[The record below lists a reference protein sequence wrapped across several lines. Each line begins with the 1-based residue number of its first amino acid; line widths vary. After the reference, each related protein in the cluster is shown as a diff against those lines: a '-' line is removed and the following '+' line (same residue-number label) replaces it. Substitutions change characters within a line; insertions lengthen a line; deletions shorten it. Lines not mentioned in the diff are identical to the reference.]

1 MDNLPIGPLLAVLAL
16 LILWSGLFTAIEAAQ
31 QHLLTQRT
39 ASRSGD
45 KPVAKLNFPLNSL
58 IFCNTLCR
66 ALVVV
71 ISTLLAIFGWAE
83 KGPWLACLSATAAL
97 LVFADYLPRTL
108 ASRYPDTILAL
119 GNTLLGVPLKIIY
132 PAAWLLGGIS
142 QLLLKP
148 FARKVK
154 VVQQSEDEPPAP
166 QNDGTDHEHPACRP
180 HALSGIHALD
190 NITVNDIL
198 VPRSEVDGINL
209 DDSIEE
215 IIEQLRA
222 NKRTRLP
229 VFHSDINQVEAVLNT
244 RQIRHLLPDASLT
257 KDALLAACHEPYFVP
272 ESTPLQLQLLNFH
285 KQQRRLG
292 MVVDEYGEVEGI
304 VTLEDILEEI
314 VGEFESQHSLDNPHI
329 HPQADGRL
337 VIEGAASIRE
347 LNKSLGWHLPSDG
360 PKTLNGL
367 VTEAL
372 ETIPDSAVCLKIGRY
387 RLEILETED
396 NRVSR
401 VLIWHVAAGEAT
413 SLRSMAKPL

>member
-1 MDNLPIGPLLAVLAL
+1 MDDLPIGPMLAVIAL
-16 LILWSGLFTAIEAAQ
+16 LILWSGLFTAIEVAQ
-31 QHLLTQRT
+31 QHLLAQRT
-39 ASRSGD
+39 ASRSSD
-45 KPVAKLNFPLNSL
+45 KPVAKLSFPLNSL
-58 IFCNTLCR
+58 ILCNTLCR
-66 ALVVV
+66 ALAMV
-71 ISTLLAIFGWAE
+71 ISTLLAIFTWAE
-83 KGPWLACLSATAAL
+83 NGPWVACIGAGVIL

-108 ASRYPDTILAL
+108 AVRYPDAILSL
-119 GNTLLGVPLKIIY
+119 GNTLLGAPLKIIY
-132 PAAWLLGGIS
+132 PAAWLLNGFS
-142 QLLLKP
+142 QLLTRP

-154 VVQQSEDEPPAP
+154 VVRQSEDEAP
-166 QNDGTDHEHPACRP
+166 VDRHEDNEHAPCRP

-198 VPRSEVDGINL
+198 VPRSDVDGINL
-209 DDSIEE
+209 DDSLEE
-215 IIEQLRA
+215 IIEQLR
-222 NKRTRLP
+222 NNRRTRLP
-229 VFHSDINQVEAVLNT
+229 IFHSDINQVEAVLNT
-244 RQIRHLLPDASLT
+244 RQIRHLLPDGTLT
-257 KDALLAACHEPYFVP
+257 LEALLAACHEPYFVP

-292 MVVDEYGEVEGI
+292 MVVDEYGEVLGI

-314 VGEFESQHSLDNPHI
+314 VGEFESEHSLDNPHV

-372 ETIPDSAVCLKIGRY
+372 ETIPESSVCLKIGRY

-396 NRVSR
+396 NRVTR
-401 VLIWHVAAGEAT
+401 VLVWHT
-413 SLRSMAKPL
+413 SSVPVLSKT

>member
-1 MDNLPIGPLLAVLAL
+1 MDDLPIGPMLAVLAL
-16 LILWSGLFTAIEAAQ
+16 LVLWSGLFTAIEIAQ
-31 QHLLTQRT
+31 QHLLAQRT
-39 ASRSGD
+39 ASRSSD
-45 KPVAKLNFPLNSL
+45 KPVAKLSFPLNSL
-58 IFCNTLCR
+58 ILCNTLCR

-71 ISTLLAIFGWAE
+71 ISTLLAIFTWAQN
-83 KGPWLACLSATAAL
+83 GPWIACLGASAVL

-108 ASRYPDTILAL
+108 AMRYPDAVLSL
-119 GNTLLGVPLKIIY
+119 GNTLLGIPLKIVY
-132 PAAWLLGGIS
+132 PAAWLLNGIS
-142 QLLLKP
+142 QLLTRP
-148 FARKVK
+148 FARKIN
-154 VVQQSEDEPPAP
+154 VVQQSGDEVPA
-166 QNDGTDHEHPACRP
+166 DRHDDHEHAASRP
-180 HALSGIHALD
+180 HPLSGIHALD

-209 DDSIEE
+209 DDPLEE
-215 IIEQLRA
+215 IIEQLRH
-222 NKRTRLP
+222 NRRTRLP

-244 RQIRHLLPDASLT
+244 RQIRHLLPDSSLT
-257 KDALLAACHEPYFVP
+257 MEALQAASHEPYFVP

-292 MVVDEYGEVEGI
+292 MVVDEYGEVLGI

-396 NRVSR
+396 NRVTR
-401 VLIWHVAAGEAT
+401 VLIWHT
-413 SLRSMAKPL
+413 SSTPAIASIR

>member
-1 MDNLPIGPLLAVLAL
+1 MDDLPIGPMLAVMAL
-16 LILWSGLFTAIEAAQ
+16 LILWSGLFTAIEVAH
-31 QHLLTQRT
+31 QHLLAQRT
-39 ASRSGD
+39 ATRASD
-45 KPVAKLNFPLNSL
+45 KPVAKLSFALNSL

-66 ALVVV
+66 ALVMV
-71 ISTLLAIFGWAE
+71 IGTLLAMFTWAQN
-83 KGPWLACLSATAAL
+83 GPWAACIGAGVML

-108 ASRYPDTILAL
+108 AVRYPDAILNL
-119 GNTLLGVPLKIIY
+119 GNTLLGAPLKIIY
-132 PAAWLLGGIS
+132 PAAWLLNGFS
-142 QLLLKP
+142 QLLLRP
-148 FARKVK
+148 FARKVN
-154 VVQQSEDEPPAP
+154 VVQQSEDEAPA
-166 QNDGTDHEHPACRP
+166 DRHDDHEHAASRP
-180 HALSGIHALD
+180 HALAGIHALD

-198 VPRSEVDGINL
+198 VPRSDVDGINL
-209 DDSIEE
+209 DDSLEE
-215 IIEQLRA
+215 IIEQLRK
-222 NKRTRLP
+222 NRRTRLP

-257 KDALLAACHEPYFVP
+257 IEALLAASHEPYFVP

-292 MVVDEYGEVEGI
+292 MVVDEYGEVLGI

-314 VGEFESQHSLDNPHI
+314 VGEFESEHSLDNPHI

-396 NRVSR
+396 NRVTR
-401 VLIWHVAAGEAT
+401 VMVWHT
-413 SLRSMAKPL
+413 SSVPAVVPVR

>member
-1 MDNLPIGPLLAVLAL
+1 MDDLPIGPMLAVVAL

-31 QHLLTQRT
+31 QYLLAQRT
-39 ASRSGD
+39 ASRSSD
-45 KPVAKLNFPLNSL
+45 KPVAKLSFSLNSL
-58 IFCNTLCR
+58 ILCNTLCR

-71 ISTLLAIFGWAE
+71 IITLLAIFTWAE
-83 KGPWLACLSATAAL
+83 NGPWVACLGAGAML

-108 ASRYPDTILAL
+108 AVRYPDAVLAL
-119 GNTLLGVPLKIIY
+119 GNTLLGAPLKIIY
-132 PAAWLLGGIS
+132 PAAWLLNGIS
-142 QLLLKP
+142 QLLMRP

-154 VVQQSEDEPPAP
+154 VVQQSEDEAP
-166 QNDGTDHEHPACRP
+166 NDRHDDHDHEHAACRP
-180 HALSGIHALD
+180 HPLSGIHALD

-198 VPRSEVDGINL
+198 VPRSDVDGVNL
-209 DDSIEE
+209 DDSLEE

-244 RQIRHLLPDASLT
+244 RQIRHLLSDASLT
-257 KDALLAACHEPYFVP
+257 REALLAACHDPYFVP

-292 MVVDEYGEVEGI
+292 VVVDEYGEVLGV

-396 NRVSR
+396 NRVTR
-401 VLIWHVAAGEAT
+401 VLIWHT
-413 SLRSMAKPL
+413 SSAPAVI

>member
-1 MDNLPIGPLLAVLAL
+1 MDDLPIGPMLAVVTL
-16 LILWSGLFTAIEAAQ
+16 LVLWSGLFTAIEAAH
-31 QHLLTQRT
+31 QHLLAQRT
-39 ASRSGD
+39 ATRSSD
-45 KPVAKLNFPLNSL
+45 KPVAKLSFPLASL

-71 ISTLLAIFGWAE
+71 ISTLLAIFTWAE
-83 KGPWLACLSATAAL
+83 NGPWVACLGAGAIL
-97 LVFADYLPRTL
+97 LVFSDYLPRAL
-108 ASRYPDTILAL
+108 AARYPDAILAQ
-119 GNTLLGVPLKIIY
+119 GNNLLRVPLKIIY
-132 PAAWLLGGIS
+132 PAAWLLNSIS
-142 QLLLKP
+142 QLLTRP
-148 FARKVK
+148 FARKTK
-154 VVQQSEDEPPAP
+154 VVQQSEDEMLTERHAP
-166 QNDGTDHEHPACRP
+166 SETVSRP
-180 HALSGIHALD
+180 HPLPGIHALD

-198 VPRSEVDGINL
+198 VPRSDVDGINL
-209 DDSIEE
+209 DDPIEE
-215 IIEQLRA
+215 IIEQLRH

-244 RQIRHLLPDASLT
+244 RHILHLLPDASLT
-257 KDALLAACHEPYFVP
+257 REALLAASHEPYFVP

-292 MVVDEYGEVEGI
+292 MVVDEYGEVLGI

-337 VIEGAASIRE
+337 VIDGAASIRE

-372 ETIPDSAVCLKIGRY
+372 ETIPESAVCLKIGRY

-396 NRVSR
+396 NRVTR
-401 VLIWHVAAGEAT
+401 VLIWQT
-413 SLRSMAKPL
+413 SSMPVVI